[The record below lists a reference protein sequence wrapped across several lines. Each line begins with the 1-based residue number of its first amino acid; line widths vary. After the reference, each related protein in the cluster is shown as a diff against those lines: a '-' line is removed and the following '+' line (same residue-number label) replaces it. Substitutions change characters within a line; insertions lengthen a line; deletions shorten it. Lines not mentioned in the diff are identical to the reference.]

1 MVRISD
7 DPRMRPVVRLVLKA
21 AMCQAN
27 VLLTGESGVG
37 KTYIARQIHE
47 ASSSSAGM
55 FHTLFCSPDVGPRRG
70 ARGLIDTL
78 ESLERERGTVYVS
91 GIDMLGRLGQRQL
104 LHYLDARE
112 RRLRMLSGY
121 GNPFTR
127 LVFSTEKDLRL
138 ESASGGYSMQLYLRA
153 SVISIEI
160 PPLRQRESDIVHLAK
175 HFLGIYSN
183 LERKSVGL
191 SDDAEYVLRRQAWE
205 GNIHELKNTIN
216 RAVVFADEG
225 DLVNAGV
232 LAGVIEQAG
241 A

>member
-1 MVRISD
+1 LERISD

-21 AMCQAN
+21 AMCEAN
-27 VLLTGESGVG
+27 VLLIGESGVG

-47 ASSSSAGM
+47 ASSSPGA
-55 FHTLFCSPDVGPRRG
+55 FHTLFCSPDIGPRAG
-70 ARGLIDTL
+70 ARGLADRL
-78 ESLERERGTVYVS
+78 ESLERERATIYVR
-91 GIDMLGRLGQRQL
+91 GIDMLGKLGQRRL

-112 RRLRMLSGY
+112 RRVRMSAGHDR
-121 GNPFTR
+121 PFAR
-127 LVFSTEKDLRL
+127 LIFSTEKDLRL
-138 ESASGGYSMQLYLRA
+138 ESAAGAFSMQLYLRA

-175 HFLGIYSN
+175 HFLGVYSH

-191 SDDAEYVLRRQAWE
+191 SDDAEYVLRRQSWE
-205 GNIHELKNTIN
+205 GNIHELKNTMN

-225 DLVNAGV
+225 DLVSAGV

-241 A
+241 D